1 MAIIKC
7 PECGHLVS
15 DQAKTCPGCGI
26 EIEGKVMKCKECGEV
41 VFSNL
46 DVCPNCHAP
55 LHGEAAAATGSGADG
70 GEAVTVVAQYEPEPP
85 AGGGGQ
91 QGGGSPRRRTGV
103 VVVVALVV
111 ALLAVGAVAW
121 VYNSTQQRN
130 EADAYLNAM
139 ASDEPAVLQN
149 FLDIYADAPIE
160 HRDSVSARLAGLKAV
175 DLEWANVVASGS
187 KSAIERY
194 LKMHPG
200 SVHAPE
206 GKIKIDSLDWVAATE
221 ENTPEAYQAYMDSHA
236 DGLYVDEAHNRFEK
250 LDAQK
255 VTPEEQQA
263 VTSLFSGYFTSLA
276 AADADGL
283 TACVANVMGSFL
295 HKANAT
301 KNDVIAHMKR
311 LHAEPDVT
319 LMNFRMNNDWKITKQ
334 EAADGGF
341 EYIVAFSVDQ
351 KLEFTDPAKNAFNTY
366 KVEGKVSP
374 EMKISEL
381 NMKKVVQ

>member
-7 PECGHLVS
+7 PECGHQVS

-26 EIEGKVMKCKECGEV
+26 EIEGKVTKCKECGEV

-55 LHGEAAAATGSGADG
+55 LHGEAAVAAGCGADG
-70 GEAVTVVAQYEPEPP
+70 GEAVTVVAQYEPEP
-85 AGGGGQ
+85 AVVGGGQ

-103 VVVVALVV
+103 VVAVALVV
-111 ALLAVGAVAW
+111 ALLAVAVVAW
-121 VYNSTQQRN
+121 LYNGAQQRN
-130 EADAYLNAM
+130 ELDAYRNAM
-139 ASDEPAVLQN
+139 ASDQPAVLQN
-149 FLDIYADAPIE
+149 FIDIYTDAPRE
-160 HRDSVSARLAGLKAV
+160 HIDSVAARLAGLKTV
-175 DLEWANVVASGS
+175 DLEGTNAVASGS

-200 SVHAPE
+200 SIHVTEA
-206 GKIKIDSLDWVAATE
+206 KIKIDSLDWVAATE
-221 ENTPEAYQAYMDSHA
+221 ENTPEAYQAYLDSHA
-236 DGLYVDEAHNRFEK
+236 DGLYVDEAQNRFEK

-255 VTPEEQQA
+255 VTPDEQQA
-263 VTSLFSGYFTSLA
+263 VSNLFSGYFTSLA

-283 TACVANVMGSFL
+283 TACVANVMGNFL

-311 LHAEPDVT
+311 IHAQPDVT
-319 LMNFRMNNDWKITKQ
+319 LMSFRMNNDWKISKV
-334 EAADGGF
+334 EVADGGF
-341 EYIVAFSVDQ
+341 EYNVAFSVDQ
-351 KLEFTDPAKNAFNTY
+351 KLEFTDPAKNAFNTF